1 MPWLEELLID
11 GRTWRRCPTCLRYSG
26 YNTCR
31 WCGKRYKYPGA
42 LRRHEPECYNN
53 PGRVCRRAQ
62 RSHCIDCPSEVIPGE
77 YDCYTG
83 HQEPSSTCG
92 ENAAWIGRMVL
103 LRDLGL
109 VEGHDGGPYQLTAK
123 GEDWQAK
130 GGGWPEDPDS
140 MFAEVREA
148 DKPNG

>member
-31 WCGKRYKYPGA
+31 WCGGRYKKPGG
-42 LRRHEPECYNN
+42 LRRHEALCYNN
-53 PGRVCRRAQ
+53 PGRVCQRAN
-62 RSHCIDCPSEVIPGE
+62 RSHCVDCPWYRLGSPPDYCE
-77 YDCYTG
+77 
-83 HQEPSSTCG
+83 
-92 ENAAWIGRMVL
+92 ENMRWTERMVL

-109 VEGHDGGPYQLTAK
+109 VEGADGGPYRLTAK
-123 GEDWQAK
+123 GEEWQAR

-140 MFAEVREA
+140 MFAEVKEA
-148 DKPNG
+148 DKT